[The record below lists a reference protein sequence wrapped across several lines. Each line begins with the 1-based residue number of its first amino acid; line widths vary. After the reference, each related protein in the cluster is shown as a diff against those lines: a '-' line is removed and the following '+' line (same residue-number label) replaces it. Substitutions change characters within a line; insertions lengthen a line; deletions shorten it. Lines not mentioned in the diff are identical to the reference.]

1 MKDIIFD
8 FEYFNPK
15 TLEEALKLLAKY
27 GEEECKVIA
36 GGQSLTILL
45 KQRLLTPQ
53 YLIDIKNVSGMDYIK
68 FDEKEGLKIGAL
80 ATHRAIE
87 KSPVIISKF
96 GILSEMEENLSSV
109 ETRNWG
115 TIGGNVAH
123 GDTAGDPVPTL
134 IALNAK
140 VKMASAKGERVIELE
155 DFTTDYFETELGHD
169 ELLTEIQVPVMP
181 PHTGAKYT
189 KFSQI
194 TGDHATASVGM
205 LITLDNDKA
214 TCKDVRIALGAVS
227 PAPMR
232 AKKAEEILKGKKI
245 DEALLAKAGQ
255 VASEECRPESDA
267 EVSAE
272 YKRELV
278 KVLVKRVGGE
288 ALERAKKA

>member
-1 MKDIIFD
+1 MKNIIFD

-15 TLEEALKLLAKY
+15 TLEEALKLLAQY
-27 GEEECKVIA
+27 GDDECKIIA
-36 GGQSLTILL
+36 GGQSLTILM

-53 YLIDIKNVSGMDYIK
+53 YLIDIKGVAGMDYIT

-87 KSPVIISKF
+87 KDPVIKSKYSV
-96 GILSEMEENLSSV
+96 LAEMEQNLSSV

-123 GDTAGDPVPTL
+123 GDTAGDPVPLL

-140 VKMASAKGERVIELE
+140 VKMSSVKGDRVVEME
-155 DFTTDYFETELGHD
+155 EFTTDYFETLLEHD
-169 ELLTEIQVPVMP
+169 ELLSEIQVPVLP
-181 PHTGAKYT
+181 PHTGVQYT

-205 LITLDNDKA
+205 MITLGSDKA
-214 TCKDVRIALGAVS
+214 TCSDVRIALGAVS

-232 AKKAEEILKGKKI
+232 AAKAEELLKGKKI
-245 DEALLAKAGQ
+245 DDALLAKAGQ
-255 VASEECRPESDA
+255 IASEECSPDADA
-267 EVSAE
+267 EVSEE

-288 ALERAKKA
+288 ALARAKKA

>member
-15 TLEEALKLLAKY
+15 TLEEALKLLSQY
-27 GEEECKVIA
+27 GEDECKVIA
-36 GGQSLTILL
+36 GGQSLTILM
-45 KQRLLTPQ
+45 KQRLLTPK
-53 YLIDIKNVSGMDYIK
+53 YLIYIKGVAGMDYIT

-87 KSPVIISKF
+87 TSEVIKSKCGV
-96 GILSEMEENLSSV
+96 LAEMEQNLSSV

-123 GDTAGDPVPTL
+123 GDPAGDPVPL
-134 IALNAK
+134 FVALNAK
-140 VKMASAKGERVIELE
+140 AKVASVNGERVMDME

-169 ELLTEIQVPVMP
+169 ELLTEIQVPALP
-181 PHTGAKYT
+181 PHTGAQYT
-189 KFSQI
+189 KFAQI

-205 LITLDNDKA
+205 LVTLDKDKA
-214 TCKDVRIALGAVS
+214 TCSDVRIALGAVS

-232 AKKAEEILKGKKI
+232 AKKAEELLKGKKI
-245 DEALLAKAGQ
+245 DDALLAKAGE
-255 VASEECRPESDA
+255 AAAEECSPEDDA
-267 EVSAE
+267 EVSAD

-278 KVLVKRVGGE
+278 KVLVKRVG
-288 ALERAKKA
+288 ADAVARAKKA